1 MKKENLTN
9 LRRYIPIVSLLM
21 VNLVCSASQ
30 SLSQTILS
38 APSSGSNLEILSTKQ
53 KNTETWLRTFAFPIS
68 DFYFLKPVNGEKSAP
83 SANNIYVLLD
93 STSNVNELRS
103 FTTGEMLY
111 EGCKFT
117 QDKSGIYFEGNLH
130 GNTCEKSIQEKI
142 KKRKVSLPNCTF
154 ETNDKYNST
163 KAYFYDKKT
172 SKVVCLYRQIVNTN
186 NKSVTDAQNELIN
199 FKLAEVFPSHKND
212 FGGLLN
218 AYFQSAPYLSSDAG
232 IDKAR
237 DCIGYP
243 YGVGAVG
250 QSNSS
255 ELVKLSDPNL
265 IWSFLYLIKSP
276 RKFKCSDVIFQ
287 IDAAVKTGPRLN
299 DGTVIVY
306 GVVSALR
313 VYLKDGSTQAD
324 SHLIKAIPIHEFIEK
339 MQADGGNG
347 CVRGDEPCKWIG
359 DYDYT
364 KVVGDPIYYGK
375 YWYQGFNNAVN
386 RMFFKRN

>member
-21 VNLVCSASQ
+21 INLVCSASQ

-38 APSSGSNLEILSTKQ
+38 VPSSGSNLEILSTKQ
-53 KNTETWLRTFAFPIS
+53 KNTEAWLRTFAFPIS

-93 STSNVNELRS
+93 STGNVNELRS
-103 FTTGEMLY
+103 FATGELLY
-111 EGCKFT
+111 QGCKFT
-117 QDKSGIYFEGNLH
+117 QDKNGIYFVENALGNR
-130 GNTCEKSIQEKI
+130 CEKSIQKKVKKGMI
-142 KKRKVSLPNCTF
+142 KLPSCAF
-154 ETNDKYNST
+154 ETNDKFSTT

-172 SKVVCLYRQIVNTN
+172 SKVSCLYRQIVNTN

-237 DCIGYP
+237 NCIGYP
-243 YGVGAVG
+243 DGVGAVG
-250 QSNSS
+250 QSAPSD
-255 ELVKLSDPNL
+255 LVKLSDPNL
-265 IWSFLYLIKSP
+265 IWSFLYLIKFP
-276 RKFKCSDVIFQ
+276 RKFKCSDVAFQ
-287 IDAAVKTGPRLN
+287 IDAAVKSGPRLN
-299 DGTVIVY
+299 DGTAIVY

-313 VYLKDGSTQAD
+313 VDLKDGTSQA
-324 SHLIKAIPIHEFIEK
+324 SSGLVKAIPIYEFIEK

-359 DYDYT
+359 HYDYT

-386 RMFFKRN
+386 RLFF